1 MCLSLFCLYYLRPV
15 RTAHNPK
22 PLTIKQGVWQAF
34 YFFAK
39 VSEGCLLLNDRK
51 EIFSGVEDVV
61 CVCVQGFEGCSLP
74 QGFAGLFVPGIALAS
89 RDVPVSSCT
98 ESTAAVDMG
107 T

>member
-1 MCLSLFCLYYLRPV
+1 M
-15 RTAHNPK
+15 
-22 PLTIKQGVWQAF
+22 
-34 YFFAK
+34 
-39 VSEGCLLLNDRK
+39 LNDRK

-61 CVCVQGFEGCSLP
+61 CVCVFRVFEGCSLP

-89 RDVPVSSCT
+89 RDVPVSSSCT